1 MSTDI
6 SPMEST
12 GRDTMRESL
21 GLQLTESRITFRE
34 EEDEEVDFEEQM
46 DVGISSSSG
55 EYLSFF

>member
-21 GLQLTESRITFRE
+21 GLQQTESRITFRE
-34 EEDEEVDFEEQM
+34 EKDEEVDSEEQM
-46 DVGISSSSG
+46 DFGISSSSG